1 MKNQIKDIRRMLF
14 SLGEVYDCCA
24 FTFLDWKGKGK
35 MSRFNDMPIGEKTKI
50 TVGDN
55 LNFVMET
62 LQKLEKQMKDKVNY
76 NDK

>member
-55 LNFVMET
+55 F
-62 LQKLEKQMKDKVNY
+62 KLCHGNIAKVRKTNER
-76 NDK
+76 